1 MPRALLL
8 FEPPDGGAPE
18 VVLNLA
24 LAMEGHGW
32 SVYVAGPEQA
42 SIRARLEQAAVEYL
56 PMSHLTRGSRSPLA
70 DLQALWSLDRMLARD
85 PVDVI
90 HCHSSKAGVLGRLV
104 GARRGIPVVYSPHCF
119 AFLRDLGALS
129 RIAPAIVERLL
140 APLTSAYVCVCEAER
155 RAALKLALAPAV
167 RTHRIYNGVP
177 DPPDPLEN
185 ATPEQALLD
194 FKGDGVLIGAVS
206 VLRKQKRLDVL
217 IDAIPTVLA
226 RTPQARFAIIGNGP
240 MQAKLEERA
249 AARGLSD
256 DPRFAFFPFT
266 PPSGRYMGALDLYV
280 LSSAWEAMPVGV
292 LEALSWGVPQVVTN
306 VGGTIEAVTSE
317 TGQLVPPKRPDALAD
332 AIVGMVDSPRL
343 RASAGI
349 ASRARHRAMFDAERM
364 VRETVGI
371 YQSLVAAP
379 VPRAEPVLETEPVL
393 AEPVLGTASALNTAP
408 DARIMVPLR

>member
-24 LAMEGHGW
+24 LAMEAHGW
-32 SVYVAGPEQA
+32 SARVAGPERA
-42 SIRARLEQAAVEYL
+42 SIRMRLEQADVDYL
-56 PMSHLTRGSRSPLA
+56 PLSHLTRGSRSPLA
-70 DLQALWSLDRMLARD
+70 DLRALWSLDRMLARD

-104 GARRGIPVVYSPHCF
+104 GARRRIPVIYSPHCF
-119 AFLRDLGALS
+119 AFLRDLGPLS
-129 RIAPAIVERLL
+129 RFAPAAIERLL

-155 RAALKLALAPAV
+155 SAALKLALAPPE

-177 DPPDPLEN
+177 DPIPDMG
-185 ATPEQALLD
+185 PEQELLD
-194 FKGDGVLIGAVS
+194 FKGDGLLIGAVT

-217 IDAIPTVLA
+217 IDAIPSVLA
-226 RTPQARFAIIGNGP
+226 QVPQARFAIIGNGP

-249 AARGLSD
+249 RANGLSKD
-256 DPRFAFFPFT
+256 SRFAFFPFT

-306 VGGTIEAVTSE
+306 VGGTVEAVTND
-317 TGQLVPPKRPDALAD
+317 TGQMVPPKQPEALAG
-332 AIVGMVDSPRL
+332 AIVGMLHSPQL
-343 RASAGI
+343 RVAAAT
-349 ASRARHRAMFDAERM
+349 ASRARHRSMFDAERM
-364 VRETVGI
+364 VRETVDI
-371 YQSLVAAP
+371 YQSLVATPAPGAEPAVEAIP
-379 VPRAEPVLETEPVL
+379 VPEAKS
-393 AEPVLGTASALNTAP
+393 VLGTAGMLDPTP
-408 DARIMVPLR
+408 DARVMVPLH